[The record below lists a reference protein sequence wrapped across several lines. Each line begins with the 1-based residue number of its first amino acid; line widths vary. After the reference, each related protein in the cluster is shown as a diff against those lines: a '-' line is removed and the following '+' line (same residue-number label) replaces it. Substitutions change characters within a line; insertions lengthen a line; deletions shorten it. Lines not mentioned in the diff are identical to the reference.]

1 MSKKWMRILF
11 RRRVTVILLLILQL
25 SLMATAIYS
34 SSQTY
39 RWIYNLLN
47 LTSLGIILHIIT
59 GAKRA
64 SYKLLWTVVVLAFP
78 LFGGPLYLLVQFQGT
93 TMNFRRRLDGAEKR
107 YMQKPNSHEAEKALE
122 KVPADY
128 RHQARFLQSAGG
140 FTVYHNEESTYLPLG
155 ERYAERLLAA
165 LESAEKFI
173 FLEFF
178 IIQEGK
184 FWNSILEILKKKV
197 AQGVD
202 VRLIYDDMGCF
213 MLLPVDYQKKLKEA
227 GIRCVVFN
235 KFRPVL
241 STLQNNR
248 DHRKIAVI
256 DGCVAFTGGINLAD
270 EYINEIE
277 RHGHWKDA
285 AIEIKGEAVQGFT
298 RMFLIMW
305 QALAGET
312 EKTEVYFE
320 PKSASQK
327 PDGVLIPFCD
337 SPMDK
342 EYVSEQV
349 YINLIN
355 GARRYVYIQTPYL
368 ILDDTMVSALILSAK
383 NGVDVRIITPG
394 VPDKRYV
401 HMTTR
406 SYYRELTAAGVKI
419 YEYTPG
425 FIHAK
430 VLVADDAVAVVGTIN
445 MDCRSLYLHFECGAW
460 LCGSK
465 TVPQIKQDFLK
476 TQALCKAIKAED
488 CRVNPL
494 MRIIRSLFRL
504 FAPLM

>member
-1 MSKKWMRILF
+1 MSKKWVKILF
-11 RRRVTVILLLILQL
+11 RRRVTVIFLLILQL

-47 LTSLGIILHIIT
+47 LISLGVILHIIT
-59 GAKRA
+59 SAKRA

-93 TMNFRRRLDGAEKR
+93 TTNFRRLLDGAEKT
-107 YMQKPNSHEAEKALE
+107 YGKKLNSHEAEKALE
-122 KVPADY
+122 KVPADS

-140 FTVYHNEESTYLPLG
+140 FAIYQNEESTYLPQG
-155 ERYAERLLAA
+155 ERYAQRLLAA
-165 LESAEKFI
+165 LESAKKFI

-184 FWNSILEILKKKV
+184 FWNSILDVLKKK
-197 AQGVD
+197 AAEGVD

-213 MLLPVDYQKKLKEA
+213 MLLPADYQKKLSAA

-235 KFRPVL
+235 KFRPVF

-256 DGCVAFTGGINLAD
+256 DGRVAFTGGINLAD
-270 EYINEIE
+270 EYINEIK
-277 RHGHWKDA
+277 RFGHWKDA

-305 QALAGET
+305 QALTGET
-312 EKTEVYFE
+312 EKTETFFE
-320 PKSASQK
+320 QK
-327 PDGVLIPFCD
+327 TTPQKTDGVIIPFCD
-337 SPMDK
+337 SPIDR

-349 YINLIN
+349 YINLITS
-355 GARRYVYIQTPYL
+355 ARNYVYIQTPYL
-368 ILDDTMVSALILSAK
+368 ILDDTMVSALILAAK

-406 SYYRELTAAGVKI
+406 SYYRELIAGGVKI
-419 YEYTPG
+419 FEYTPG

-430 VLVADDAVAVVGTIN
+430 VLAADDAVAVVGTIN

-460 LCGSK
+460 LCGSQ
-465 TVPQIKQDFLK
+465 TVSDIRQDFLK
-476 TQALCKAIKAED
+476 TQKVSKAITAAD
-488 CRVNPL
+488 CRVNFL
-494 MRIIRSLFRL
+494 TRIIRGLFRL
-504 FAPLM
+504 LAPLM